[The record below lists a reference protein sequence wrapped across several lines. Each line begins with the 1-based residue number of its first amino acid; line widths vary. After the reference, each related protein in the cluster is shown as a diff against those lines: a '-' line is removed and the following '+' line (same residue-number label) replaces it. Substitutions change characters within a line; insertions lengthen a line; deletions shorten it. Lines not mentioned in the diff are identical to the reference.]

1 MRANFGYG
9 QLRRKGGNYE
19 RGASWTSIVEI
30 QHGSSKVMQ
39 RRHKNHVFL
48 LILTFPTRRRYLQM
62 TQISSGLSVDC
73 LLVRKPGLP
82 SRKYYCLGEDRGLHG
97 TDQVTC
103 RGKRFWDR
111 FRKDLKKLTIYS
123 CAQKVWFCRCEC
135 QWACAYL
142 WFGNL
147 DFLWFLG
154 TGY

>member
-73 LLVRKPGLP
+73 LLVRKRGLP

-97 TDQVTC
+97 TNQDIC
-103 RGKRFWDR
+103 RVRGSEIGLEK
-111 FRKDLKKLTIYS
+111 T
-123 CAQKVWFCRCEC
+123 
-135 QWACAYL
+135 
-142 WFGNL
+142 
-147 DFLWFLG
+147 
-154 TGY
+154 